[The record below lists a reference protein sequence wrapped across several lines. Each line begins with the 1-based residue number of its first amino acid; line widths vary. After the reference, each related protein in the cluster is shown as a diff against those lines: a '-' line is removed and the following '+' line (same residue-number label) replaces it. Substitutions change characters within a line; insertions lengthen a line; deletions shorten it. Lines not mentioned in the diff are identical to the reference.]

1 MFLQSKNFQGSCR
14 LFCAAMRSNHSDLMF
29 RGLIDEVR
37 IFGNKVDGSRA
48 LSLDEIQTIYTF

>member
-1 MFLQSKNFQGSCR
+1 
-14 LFCAAMRSNHSDLMF
+14 MRSNHSDLMF